1 MSTPARPGS
10 PGIGRLRVQ
19 MMVSRLISLYIS
31 GRDKNIP
38 LMNESTARGPCP
50 GLNTLANHGYLPHNG
65 REITRDIL
73 ADAMLNGFNIA
84 KSDAIILFSQA
95 VRTNPKPFARTFDLD
110 TLGREG
116 VLEHDFSLR

>member
-1 MSTPARPGS
+1 
-10 PGIGRLRVQ
+10 
-19 MMVSRLISLYIS
+19 MMVSLVIQVYIS
-31 GRDKNIP
+31 GRDENIP
-38 LMNESTARGPCP
+38 LMNDSTARGPCP

>member
-1 MSTPARPGS
+1 
-10 PGIGRLRVQ
+10 
-19 MMVSRLISLYIS
+19 
-31 GRDKNIP
+31 
-38 LMNESTARGPCP
+38 MNDSTARGPCP

-95 VRTNPKPFARTFDLD
+95 VRTNPKPLARTFDLD